1 MFFNLDMT
9 FIISL
14 QLKDSIVITAD
25 KKEVV
30 INEEEIDSF
39 NEHHTLK
46 LHAWDNGVITGTGG
60 KLCNS
65 SFHNPFQ
72 RSSSFKYS
80 QTTSML
86 RDIKTNQG
94 VRNREVSLS
103 GREYQNPL

>member
-39 NEHHTLK
+39 NYIMQTPKNKNDKKFCIEVFK
-46 LHAWDNGVITGTGG
+46 
-60 KLCNS
+60 
-65 SFHNPFQ
+65 Q
-72 RSSSFKYS
+72 R
-80 QTTSML
+80 
-86 RDIKTNQG
+86 
-94 VRNREVSLS
+94 
-103 GREYQNPL
+103 

>member
-39 NEHHTLK
+39 NEHHT
-46 LHAWDNGVITGTGG
+46 
-60 KLCNS
+60 C
-65 SFHNPFQ
+65 
-72 RSSSFKYS
+72 
-80 QTTSML
+80 
-86 RDIKTNQG
+86 
-94 VRNREVSLS
+94 
-103 GREYQNPL
+103 